1 MGWNTLYYGVPAP
14 SRGRRIAIHGTLI
27 VMALAFYGGW
37 IDFLPEPWVERSS
50 FYVALVLGVAVTVWL
65 AWVNLT
71 GRNEA
76 YQGGTAKMLL
86 AAPFCAALAAG
97 FIWCALAHGVAGGV
111 TRMLGDAAFL
121 PPVQM
126 HTVHRRRRR
135 ECDYQLRGGPMTG
148 FLFDPLCTSSA
159 YYEAHPRHRVEVAL
173 GGFRGRLGFYVT
185 QFGHRRDLGA
195 YRD

>member
-1 MGWNTLYYGVPAP
+1 MGWNTLCYGVPAP
-14 SRGRRIAIHGTLI
+14 SRGRRMAIHGTLI

-37 IDFLPEPWVERSS
+37 IDFLPEPWVERAS
-50 FYVALVLGVAVTVWL
+50 FWASLALGVMATAWL
-65 AWVNLT
+65 AWVNLS
-71 GRNEA
+71 GRNES
-76 YQGGTAKMLL
+76 YRGGRTTMILC
-86 AAPFCAALAAG
+86 APLCVALAAG
-97 FIWCALAHGVAGGV
+97 FFWCALAHGVAGGV

-126 HTVHRRRRR
+126 HTNHRWRRR
-135 ECDYQLRGGPMTG
+135 ECDYQLKGGPMTG
-148 FLFDPLCTSSA
+148 FLFDHLCTSSN

-185 QFGHRRDLGA
+185 QFSHQRDLGA

>member
-1 MGWNTLYYGVPAP
+1 MC
-14 SRGRRIAIHGTLI
+14 
-27 VMALAFYGGW
+27 
-37 IDFLPEPWVERSS
+37 SS
-50 FYVALVLGVAVTVWL
+50 D
-65 AWVNLT
+65 
-71 GRNEA
+71 
-76 YQGGTAKMLL
+76 LL
-86 AAPFCAALAAG
+86 AAPFCAALAVG

-148 FLFDPLCTSSA
+148 FLFDHLCTSSA

>member
-1 MGWNTLYYGVPAP
+1 
-14 SRGRRIAIHGTLI
+14 
-27 VMALAFYGGW
+27 MALAFYGGW

-135 ECDYQLRGGPMTG
+135 ECDYQLRGAPLPASLSATFGPVRPFTG
-148 FLFDPLCTSSA
+148 PIRGIAVGGRWGAFGGGWGSTARRSA
-159 YYEAHPRHRVEVAL
+159 IV
-173 GGFRGRLGFYVT
+173 
-185 QFGHRRDLGA
+185 GA
-195 YRD
+195 WG